1 MYRHLVNKPSNE
13 RIYEI
18 VEDAVRIEVEFLT
31 DALSV
36 DLIGMNCRLMKDY
49 IQYVADRLLVE
60 LNCPKVSWNFWNDL
74 LEFIYFKTINCSF
87 QDL

>member
-60 LNCPKVSWNFWNDL
+60 LNCPKVS
-74 LEFIYFKTINCSF
+74 
-87 QDL
+87 

>member
-1 MYRHLVNKPSNE
+1 MHTDFACLMYRHLVNKPSNE

-60 LNCPKVSWNFWNDL
+60 LNCPKVS
-74 LEFIYFKTINCSF
+74 
-87 QDL
+87 

>member
-1 MYRHLVNKPSNE
+1 LHTDFACLMYRHLVNKPSNE

-60 LNCPKVSWNFWNDL
+60 LNCPKVS
-74 LEFIYFKTINCSF
+74 
-87 QDL
+87 

>member
-1 MYRHLVNKPSNE
+1 MHTDFACLMYRHLVNKPTNE

-18 VEDAVRIEVEFLT
+18 IEDAVRIETEFLT

-36 DLIGMNCRLMKDY
+36 DLIGMNSRLMGDY

-60 LNCPKVSWNFWNDL
+60 LDCPKV
-74 LEFIYFKTINCSF
+74 INYLILDWKSI
-87 QDL
+87 